1 MGQLGSLC
9 RDLTKLPSQTGERSS
24 SGLPTVVG
32 RIPVLVVEG
41 LRSVFLLVASQGPLQ
56 CLEADHGSLPHGPLR
71 RPSTAWQLTSS
82 RPAREHLLLVCYD
95 RVLDNATERRRPVAV
110 PSSVG

>member
-56 CLEADHGSLPHGPLR
+56 CLEADHGSLPHGPLH
-71 RPSTAWQLTSS
+71 RPSHSMAAHFFQASKGASLGS
-82 RPAREHLLLVCYD
+82 LL
-95 RVLDNATERRRPVAV
+95 
-110 PSSVG
+110 